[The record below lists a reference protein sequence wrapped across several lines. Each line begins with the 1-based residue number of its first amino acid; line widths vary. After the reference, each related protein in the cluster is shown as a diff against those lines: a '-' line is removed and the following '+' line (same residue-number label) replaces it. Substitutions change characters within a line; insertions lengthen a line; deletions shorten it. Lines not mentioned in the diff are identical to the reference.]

1 MELNATRISVISI
14 NRNNREG
21 LERTMKSVFGQT
33 FTGYEY
39 VIIDG
44 ASTDGSADLI
54 RGHADRLAYWI
65 SEKDTGIYNAMNK
78 GIRHS
83 RGEYLLFLNSG
94 DFLYGPTVLQ
104 AVADQGFAE
113 DVIFGDLKYDNEDTP
128 LALPDNISLS
138 TFLGTSIGHGAS
150 LIKRALFEKYGLY
163 NENNKM
169 VSDWEFFI
177 EVFIRHHC
185 TYRHVSQVFTV
196 YQSGGLSVSRTHQEA
211 QDEERRTALKRI
223 FPEFYELIMENRALK
238 EKLASYEQSRVIRF
252 LRQLQ
257 NSRINRIKNRYLH
270 PQSK

>member
-14 NRNNREG
+14 NRNNRAG
-21 LERTMKSVFGQT
+21 LERTMNSVFGQT

-94 DFLYGPTVLQ
+94 DFLYDSGKLQ
-104 AVADQGFAE
+104 SVADQGLAE
-113 DVIFGDLKYDNEDTP
+113 DVIFGDLKYEDEDTP
-128 LALPDNISLS
+128 LYLPDTVSLD

-150 LIKRALFEKYGLY
+150 LIKRALFDRYGLY

-185 TYRHVSQVFTV
+185 TYRHVKQVFAV
-196 YQSGGLSVSRTHQEA
+196 YQGGGLSVSRTQQEA

-223 FPEFYELIMENRALK
+223 FPEFYDLIMENRALK
-238 EKLASYEQSRVIRF
+238 EKLASYEQSRVIQF
-252 LRQLQ
+252 LKKLQ
-257 NSRINRIKNRYLH
+257 NSRINRIKNKYFH
-270 PQSK
+270 PQGK